1 MSPFFKRI
9 FLVLLITLAVSAT
22 TYGQNNTQKDSTNL
36 RYNFKNTQKGGLYLD
51 DLAKKEII
59 FDTLLNK
66 YVIVEK
72 IGNYATRTP
81 IYLTPKEYQQYRLKR
96 DMLQYFKDKV
106 SATNSKK
113 KGAKSAQKDL
123 LPTYYINNKFFETIF
138 GGTEVKVTPTGNLN
152 LKLGFIYQ
160 NTDNPQISEE
170 NRSNLTFDFDQQIN
184 ASVRAKVGS
193 RIEATFN
200 YDTQA
205 SFDFQNLVK
214 IQFIPPSASEVLGDK
229 NSNKLSDIRSKTSG
243 ASEKI
248 DAYKN
253 GGEFSEDGIIQ
264 GLEAGNISMPIKNS
278 LINGAQSLFGVKT
291 KLQFGNTNIT
301 AVFSQQNSESKTV
314 VAEGGASIQ
323 EFELRTTDYDN
334 DRHFFLS
341 QYFIDNYANSLKNYP
356 LISSPINIT
365 RVEVWIT
372 NRNASTED
380 FRSIVAFADIGESE
394 PNVLVDENG
403 VVLNNSITQAQV
415 SGKNLP
421 FNGANRIGTEI
432 IENGNIRDISTVDSS
447 LLPYNMQN
455 GTNYS
460 VLENARKLNQNEYR
474 LNPQLGFISL
484 NRRLNDGEVLAV
496 AYEYTVA
503 GNVNG
508 STKNSFKVGEFSND
522 GIQAPNNLAVKLL
535 RSEILQTKRPN
546 STTGLDESFPT
557 WRLMMKNVYA
567 LGAFPLTQD
576 GFRFEIQYRDDQTGI
591 PSNVLQNAQT
601 TGISNLPLLQVL
613 NLDQLDQSQFRT
625 ADGYFDYVE
634 GVTVNSENGFI
645 FFPEPEPFGNDLE
658 DALTNPLDATYL
670 FKELYLNTKINIK
683 NNFQSKDKY
692 FLKGYFK
699 SENSGGIPIGAFNV
713 PRGSVRV
720 SAGGRQLV
728 EGVDYVVDYQLG
740 RVQIIDPG
748 LSASGV
754 PISIS
759 TENNAVF
766 NQQRKTF
773 FGIDVEHKFS
783 DELIVGATYLNIEE
797 RPLTPKVNFGAEP
810 INNTMLG
817 FNFDYSSEIPFFTKL
832 ANKLPFVDTDVASNL
847 SLRGDIAYLIPGSPS
862 GIDVTGAATSYIDD
876 FEASQ
881 IPISLLS
888 ALDWYEASTPKYFP
902 NLNGESDDLS
912 YNYKRGK
919 LAWYRVDQ
927 IFYGAGN
934 TPSSV
939 DANELSRAETRQINY
954 RELFPNVQLDITQNS
969 LVRTLDLAY
978 FPQERGSYNFNQ
990 DPNEASID
998 VATEKVTLLKPQEN
1012 WGGIMRPLTTNNFDQ
1027 ANVEYMQFWIMDPYQ
1042 NYSLTTA
1049 EGLPEGIDPNN
1060 ITNQIGDLYINL
1072 GNISEDILKDNRKMY
1087 ENGLPEDGLK
1097 VDENNVNS
1105 TIWGDV
1111 PRNPSIIY
1119 AFNEQD
1125 AARANQD
1132 LGFDGLKD
1140 AEEKQL
1146 DNIGQYSG
1154 LIDPAADNFQFFR
1167 GANLDAINASLITRY
1182 KDYNNTQGNS
1192 QTLNQS
1198 TESYPTSSTSY
1209 PDTEDINRDQTMNT
1223 VESYFEYKV
1232 SMNQADL
1239 KKGVGYVVDEKTTTV
1254 TLDNG
1259 STQETKWYQF
1269 RVPVRS
1275 GTPING
1281 ISDFNSI
1288 RFIRMFLTNFKMPI
1302 VIRFG
1307 ELDLV
1312 RGDWRRYVRTLDPNT
1327 NTDRELTQE
1336 ELNAFEVGVVSIE
1349 QNEGSYIQPPGIERE
1364 RLQGST
1370 TVQLQ
1375 NEQSVTL
1382 KVNQLKPDE
1391 IRAIYKNIS
1400 IDLRRFKQLKMF
1412 MHLQQDIKS
1421 SILNDGDISAIIRLG
1436 TDLNE
1441 NFYQIEIPLTVSN
1454 AGTSALDL
1462 WPEANNLD
1470 AFLENFGKIKL
1481 ERNRANFPVSGIFP
1495 SQEQDEGTPYKL
1507 SVKGNPTLA
1516 QLRTIMLGI
1525 KNTTLNNR
1533 SAEVWF
1539 NELRSA
1545 GFDNKGG
1552 WAAVLNA
1559 DANFADVA
1567 NVSLAG
1573 SMSTVGFGNVEDR
1586 INQRSLDETKQY
1598 DIATTINLGKV
1609 LTPKKW
1615 GIQLPMSYSI
1625 GETFIDP
1632 KFDPQYQDVTLED
1645 AIDQN
1650 PNSEFSRDYTKRT
1663 SISFINVKKNR
1674 NPNSTKKPKFYNV
1687 ENLSVS
1693 YAHNKEFHRDY
1704 NIKKYSNETATAGA
1718 NYNYNFQGKSL
1729 EPFKNIGFL
1738 NSKYLKLI
1746 KDFNFNPIPSTVAVN
1761 SRINRNFTEQQSRNL
1776 VEGLSAQPALK
1787 QRRFLFD
1794 WDYTVG
1800 FDLTKSLQ
1808 FNFNATNSYIYD
1820 TFGSNDDIQIFDEFF
1835 NTGRANHYHQKLNG
1849 TYQLPLAKIPFLSW
1863 IKADYA
1869 YTADFDWQAAAQ
1881 STIDINGTDVA
1892 YVDLVG
1898 NVIQNA
1904 NTHNLNTTF
1913 SFEKFYKS
1921 LGFEKWAKTKRER
1934 LTDTL
1939 KMVKQIKRFNKPFY
1953 LKKKERKIAKVLK
1966 GFKETLQA
1974 QKEKIKSIEKVIATL
1989 DKELDEK
1996 LSPEEKT
2003 SILQKRAQLS
2013 TEILTATKKIKTLEI
2028 QRKDNLDAL
2037 QNNYKRE
2044 HRRIG
2049 YLGNKIPLAKKILKG
2064 LYTVATSVKQGK
2076 VSYSENNGQYLP
2088 GYTQDIGF
2096 LGGAPTSFAFGS
2108 QVDIRNTALQNG
2120 WLVGPRDP
2128 NNSEYYN
2135 KTYSRTQYNKL
2146 DYTFT
2151 LKPIKDL
2158 NIDVRGNQIK
2168 TRDLSQQLDVVE
2180 NGSSTGALD
2189 FSAPAFETGNF
2200 STSHAMI
2207 ATAFTDGDALFQTMK
2222 AYRSIIANRLAKET
2236 GAPIDGFGS
2245 NSQQVLLPA
2254 FMAAYSGSNPDK
2266 INTGLFRNIP
2276 IPNWTLRYS
2285 GFMKLG
2291 FFKRNFSS
2299 FVISHG
2305 YKSSYTV
2312 SSFTNNLQY
2321 DNDNAF
2327 SNRNSAGNYES
2338 QLLVSAA
2345 TLVDEFSPLIKLDMK
2360 MRNSFSLRGEVK
2372 SDRTLTMNFN
2382 NSTLTDI
2389 KGTEYILGMGYVF
2402 KDVKVNTR
2410 FTGKKQTLKGD
2421 VNLRADVSLR
2431 DNLTQIRSVD
2441 EDNNQISGGQRL
2453 FSIKFTADYRLS
2465 SSLTASFYY
2474 NHQTSKYAIST
2485 TFPRQAINGGFNIIY
2500 NLGGN

>member
-1 MSPFFKRI
+1 LSTFSKNN
-9 FLVLLITLAVSAT
+9 FLFIAITFVVSLT
-22 TYGQNNTQKDSTNL
+22 TYAQNNTEKDSISVAKDSLNL
-36 RYNFKNTQKGGLYLD
+36 RYDFKSTQKGGLYLD
-51 DLAKKEII
+51 DLAEKEII
-59 FDTLLNK
+59 FDKMLNK

-72 IGNYATRTP
+72 IGNYYTRTP
-81 IYLTPKEYQQYRLKR
+81 IYLSPTEYQKYRLKR

-113 KGAKSAQKDL
+113 KGSEEAQKDL
-123 LPTYYINNKFFETIF
+123 LPTYYVNNKFFETIF

-152 LKLGFIYQ
+152 IKLGFIYQ

-184 ASVRAKVGS
+184 ASIRAQVGT
-193 RIEATFN
+193 RLDFTAN

-214 IQFIPPSASEVLGDK
+214 IGFSPTED
-229 NSNKLSDIRSKTSG
+229 DIL
-243 ASEKI
+243 
-248 DAYKN
+248 
-253 GGEFSEDGIIQ
+253 Q

-291 KLQFGNTNIT
+291 DLKFGNTNIT

-323 EFELRTTDYDN
+323 PFELRTTDYDN

-356 LISSPINIT
+356 LINSPINIT

-380 FRSIVAFADIGESE
+380 FRSIVAFADIGESKS
-394 PNVLVDENG
+394 NVLVDENG
-403 VVLNNSITQAQV
+403 VVLNSAITQAQV
-415 SGKNLP
+415 SGNNLP

-432 IENGNIRDISTVDSS
+432 IPGGGIRDVSTVDGS
-447 LLPYNMQN
+447 LQPYNMQN

-460 VLENARKLNQNEYR
+460 ILENARKLEINEYR
-474 LNPQLGFISL
+474 LNAQLGFISL
-484 NRRLNDGEVLAV
+484 NRRLSDGEVLAV

-508 STKNSFKVGEFSND
+508 STENSFKVGEFSND
-522 GIQAPNNLAVKLL
+522 GIQAPQNLAVKLL
-535 RSEILQTKRPN
+535 RSEILQTKRPDGN
-546 STTGLDESFPT
+546 GGEESFPT

-601 TGISNLPLLQVL
+601 DGISNIPLLQVL
-613 NLDQLDQSQFRT
+613 KLDQLDQSQFRSP
-625 ADGYFDYVE
+625 DGFFDYIE
-634 GVTVNSENGFI
+634 GITVNSENGFI

-658 DALTNPLDATYL
+658 DALSNPSDAKFL

-683 NNFQSKDKY
+683 NNFQNKDKY

-748 LSASGV
+748 LQASSV
-754 PISIS
+754 PINVS

-783 DELIVGATYLNIEE
+783 DDFIVGATYLNIEE
-797 RPLTPKVNFGAEP
+797 RPLTPKVNFGSEP
-810 INNTMLG
+810 IDNTMLG
-817 FNFDYSSEIPFFTKL
+817 FNFDYSTEIPFFTKL
-832 ANKLPFVDTDVASNL
+832 ANKLPFVDTDAPSNL
-847 SLRGDIAYLIPGSPS
+847 SVRGDMAYLIPGTPS

-881 IPISLLS
+881 VPISILS

-902 NLNGESDDLS
+902 NLNGERDDLS

-919 LAWYRVDQ
+919 LAWYSVDQ
-927 IFYGAGN
+927 IFYGAGD
-934 TPSSV
+934 TPTSI
-939 DANELSRAETRQINY
+939 DADALSRAETRQINY
-954 RELFPNVQLDITQNS
+954 RELFPNVQLDITQNA

-978 FPQERGSYNFNQ
+978 FPQERGSYNY
-990 DPNEASID
+990 DPT
-998 VATEKVTLLKPQEN
+998 ATIQNEKVTLPNPETR

-1027 ANVEYMQFWIMDPYQ
+1027 ANVEYMQFWIMDPYE
-1042 NYSLTTA
+1042 NYSINTD
-1049 EGLPEGIDPNN
+1049 EGLPQEIDPKNP
-1060 ITNQIGDLYINL
+1060 TNQIGDLYINL

-1097 VDENNVNS
+1097 VDGSNVNS

-1119 AFNEQD
+1119 AFNEEDQ
-1125 AARANQD
+1125 ARENQD
-1132 LGFDGLKD
+1132 IGFDGLND
-1140 AEEKQL
+1140 AEEKNL
-1146 DNIGQYSG
+1146 AGIGDFAALG
-1154 LIDPAADNFQFFR
+1154 DPAADNFQFFR
-1167 GANLDAINASLITRY
+1167 GGNLDAINASLITRY

-1192 QTLNQS
+1192 PTLNQS
-1198 TESYPTSSTSY
+1198 REAYPTSSTTY
-1209 PDTEDINRDQTMNT
+1209 PDTEDVNRDQTMNT
-1223 VESYFEYKV
+1223 VESYYQYKI
-1232 SMNQADL
+1232 SMNRANL
-1239 KKGVGYVVDEKTTTV
+1239 RKGVGYVVDQKTTTV
-1254 TLDNG
+1254 TLENG
-1259 STQETKWYQF
+1259 TEQNTTWYQF
-1269 RVPVRS
+1269 RVPIRS
-1275 GTPING
+1275 GTAVNG

-1288 RFIRMFLTNFKMPI
+1288 RFIRMFLTNFKIPI
-1302 VIRFG
+1302 VVRFG

-1312 RGDWRRYVRTLDPNT
+1312 RGDWRRYVRTLDPET
-1327 NTDRELTQE
+1327 TPDRELTQD
-1336 ELNAFEVGVVSIE
+1336 ELNDFEVGVVSIE

-1375 NEQSVTL
+1375 NEQSLTL
-1382 KVNQLKPDE
+1382 KVNRLKSDE
-1391 IRAIYKNIS
+1391 VRAVYKNIS
-1400 IDLRRFKQLKMF
+1400 IDLRRFKQLEMF
-1412 MHLQQDIKS
+1412 LHLQENQGGTT
-1421 SILNDGDISAIIRLG
+1421 LNNGDLTAIIRLG

-1441 NFYQIEIPLTVSN
+1441 NFYQIELPLTVSGN
-1454 AGTSALDL
+1454 GTAAQDI

-1470 AFLENFGKIKL
+1470 AFLETFGKIKL
-1481 ERNRANFPVSGIFP
+1481 ERNSVNFPVNEIFK
-1495 SQEQDEGTPYKL
+1495 SQEQDENIPYSI

-1525 KNTTLNNR
+1525 KNTSLTPK
-1533 SAEVWF
+1533 SGEIWF

-1552 WAAVLNA
+1552 WAGIVNA

-1573 SMSTVGFGNVEDR
+1573 SMSTIGFGNVGDR
-1586 INQRSLDETKQY
+1586 VNQRSLDETRQY
-1598 DIATTINLGKV
+1598 DVATTVNLGKI
-1609 LTPKKW
+1609 LTPEKW

-1625 GETFIDP
+1625 GEKFIDP
-1632 KFDPQYQDVTLED
+1632 KFDPQYQDVLLEE
-1645 AIDQN
+1645 AISEN
-1650 PNSEFSRDYTKRT
+1650 PNSAFSRDYTKRT
-1663 SISFINVKKNR
+1663 SISFTNVKKNR

-1687 ENLSVS
+1687 ENVSVS

-1704 NIKKYSNETATAGA
+1704 NIQKYTNESVTAGA
-1718 NYNYNFQGKSL
+1718 TYSYNFESKSI
-1729 EPFKNIGFL
+1729 EPFKKISFL
-1738 NSKYLKLI
+1738 QSKYFKLI
-1746 KDFNFNPIPSTVAVN
+1746 KDFNFNPIPTTVAAN

-1776 VEGLSAQPALK
+1776 VEGLSAQPELK

-1820 TFGSNDDIQIFDEFF
+1820 TFESNSDIQIFDEFF

-1849 TYQLPLAKIPFLSW
+1849 TYKLPIDKIPFLSW
-1863 IKADYA
+1863 VQADYA

-1881 STIDINGTDVA
+1881 STIDIDGVDVA
-1892 YVDLVG
+1892 YIDLVG

-1913 SFEKFYKS
+1913 TFEKFYKGF
-1921 LGFEKWAKTKRER
+1921 GFERLLMTKT
-1934 LTDTL
+1934 
-1939 KMVKQIKRFNKPFY
+1939 
-1953 LKKKERKIAKVLK
+1953 
-1966 GFKETLQA
+1966 
-1974 QKEKIKSIEKVIATL
+1974 
-1989 DKELDEK
+1989 
-1996 LSPEEKT
+1996 
-2003 SILQKRAQLS
+2003 
-2013 TEILTATKKIKTLEI
+2013 
-2028 QRKDNLDAL
+2028 QRKNSKKVTRNSPPGAP
-2037 QNNYKRE
+2037 
-2044 HRRIG
+2044 RRINT
-2049 YLGNKIPLAKKILKG
+2049 NKKLPIGKQILKG
-2064 LYTVATSVKQGK
+2064 VYDLVTSVKQGK
-2076 VSYSENNGQYLP
+2076 ISYSENNGQFLP
-2088 GYTQDIGF
+2088 GYTQDVGF

-2108 QVDIRNTALQNG
+2108 QVDIRNKALQNG

-2128 NNSEYYN
+2128 DNSEYYN
-2135 KTYSRTQYNKL
+2135 KTYSRTHYDKL

-2151 LKPIKDL
+2151 LKPFKDL
-2158 NIDVRGNQIK
+2158 NIDVRGNKIK
-2168 TRDLSQQLDVVE
+2168 TRDLSQQLDIIE
-2180 NGSSTGALD
+2180 NNTSIGALD
-2189 FSAPAFETGNF
+2189 FSAPAFERGNF
-2200 STSHAMI
+2200 STSHSMI
-2207 ATAFTDGDALFQTMK
+2207 ATAFTDGDALFQKMR
-2222 AYRSIIANRLAKET
+2222 AYRSVLANRLASEN
-2236 GAPIDGFGS
+2236 GVPLAGFGE

-2254 FMAAYSGSNPDK
+2254 FMAAYSGSSPDK
-2266 INTGLFRNIP
+2266 VNTSLFKKIP
-2276 IPNWTLRYS
+2276 IPNWTLRYT
-2285 GFMKLG
+2285 GLMKLD
-2291 FFKRNFSS
+2291 FFKKNFSN
-2299 FVISHG
+2299 FIVSHG
-2305 YKSSYTV
+2305 YRSSYTI

-2321 DNDNAF
+2321 NSANAF
-2327 SNRNSAGNYES
+2327 STINSAGNYES
-2338 QLLVSAA
+2338 ELLVSAA
-2345 TLVDEFSPLIKLDMK
+2345 TLVDEFSPLLKVDMK

-2372 SDRTLTMNFN
+2372 RDRTLTMNFN

-2389 KGTEYILGMGYVF
+2389 QGTEYILGMGYIF
-2402 KDVKVNTR
+2402 KDVKINTR